1 VTWLLDTNTVIALL
15 KGDDEVW
22 ARIDASPPDACVLPS
37 VVMYELY
44 YGASKSQ
51 RREANLDRIEKL
63 RFAVLDFDREDARA
77 AGEIRARLEIAGTP
91 IGAYDILIAGQAL
104 SRGFILITR
113 NVGEFQRV
121 EGLKLERW

>member
-22 ARIDASPPDACVLPS
+22 ARVDKYPPGACVLPS

-91 IGAYDILIAGQAL
+91 IGAYEMLIAGQAL

-113 NVGEFQRV
+113 NVREFQRV